1 VPWSVNAPWGAGG
14 TFDINGVSDF
24 RVYVGDTTINADAA
38 GNASSVTGWFNM
50 AATGTSGMGGPTS
63 VAVTLGLPALKV
75 APNTPTNLVAT
86 RISDTQTKLTWNQ
99 TNASNGAPTSVLVQ
113 SSVNGGAFT
122 DLVTLS
128 PTTSATVATA
138 PNRKTVYRVRS
149 ANSAGTTAFVT
160 SGPVYTTPGAPTNAV
175 ATKGTAQD
183 ITVSFTENVDY
194 AEHTHEVWHG
204 VVAGGVTTWDA
215 AAATTLASGV
225 TSWVDSAPDPSDV
238 HVYRVRAVTG
248 SLPSDYAV
256 TNSVQLLA
264 PPNKPTVNLIPPYV
278 DIATPVT
285 LSWVHN
291 PVDTTP
297 QTALQLVIKVNGVTE
312 LDTGKIAIT
321 ASSTPMDLSA
331 YAVND
336 VVSVQ
341 LRTWGSATT
350 GGSDGTGGSPWSDLV
365 TFRLKTL
372 PVATITEPTDGSTLN
387 DATLRVTTGFS
398 QAEGAT
404 FVKEELQLLQGTD
417 VLETMSS
424 TISVGV
430 TINTLVQNGE
440 SYTIQARV
448 QDSNGL
454 WSNWASND
462 FSVEY
467 LAPVPAG
474 IQVTF
479 LPDTGFGQI
488 DLTIPAPV
496 AGQSEASTVAITRN
510 ISGVEEIIVSNYPV
524 PSDDYAL
531 TFLDTTPVVNGTNTY
546 TVTTTSDLGAQSTS
560 TADLVTSECRRAYLS
575 KGSGFASVVVF
586 GGNLSVKETLGV
598 ASDTVE
604 AAGRIKPIGLYGTET
619 SVQLKVESF
628 VYTGFGSS
636 MDQLRALLLAPGQAC
651 YRDASGR
658 RVFGAVKG
666 GVSYKKADRGDLSFT
681 LTEAD

>member
-1 VPWSVNAPWGAGG
+1 
-14 TFDINGVSDF
+14 
-24 RVYVGDTTINADAA
+24 
-38 GNASSVTGWFNM
+38 
-50 AATGTSGMGGPTS
+50 
-63 VAVTLGLPALKV
+63 
-75 APNTPTNLVAT
+75 
-86 RISDTQTKLTWNQ
+86 
-99 TNASNGAPTSVLVQ
+99 
-113 SSVNGGAFT
+113 
-122 DLVTLS
+122 
-128 PTTSATVATA
+128 
-138 PNRKTVYRVRS
+138 
-149 ANSAGTTAFVT
+149 
-160 SGPVYTTPGAPTNAV
+160 
-175 ATKGTAQD
+175 
-183 ITVSFTENVDY
+183 
-194 AEHTHEVWHG
+194 
-204 VVAGGVTTWDA
+204 
-215 AAATTLASGV
+215 
-225 TSWVDSAPDPSDV
+225 
-238 HVYRVRAVTG
+238 
-248 SLPSDYAV
+248 
-256 TNSVQLLA
+256 
-264 PPNKPTVNLIPPYV
+264 
-278 DIATPVT
+278 
-285 LSWVHN
+285 
-291 PVDTTP
+291 
-297 QTALQLVIKVNGVTE
+297 
-312 LDTGKIAIT
+312 
-321 ASSTPMDLSA
+321 MDLSA

-372 PVATITEPTDGSTLN
+372 PVATITEPADGSTLN

-404 FVKEELQLLQGTD
+404 FVKEELQLLQGID

-430 TINTLVQNGE
+430 TMNTLVQNGE

-604 AAGRIKPIGLYGTET
+604 AAGRTKPIGLYGTET